1 MVDTHFAGL
10 CTCLTPHHL
19 VDMHRAERALKKLG
33 IQTSDLIATAFNQP
47 TPSPSTSASS
57 SSTSSSTASPS
68 TQTIQHSSAASLRP
82 DEYQLFW
89 SQVSSPRE
97 SSTFLLDLLNRFV
110 VVLEKEGK
118 NATQSG
124 YSTAAAGQSSAAIAP
139 LSAGSSDTAALDA
152 FLTTLNYLILC
163 MPLQPS
169 HPPLKA
175 WLAGW
180 AKQEGTRDCHHYPGV
195 KEMTRL
201 LALRLEGADMVG
213 PVLIGAST
221 LYNAN
226 EFLWLQ
232 QAMSDYTML
241 TTLDDDVWRQST
253 DTLFYYQ
260 HLHALARDGRHTAA
274 LLQSIINK
282 MLTLQQQMKLNPTV
296 ATTTLLSLLHLLHTL
311 LCLSPPHRSL
321 DLQPLLSSLTLYYVW
336 PEPIGGM
343 VRDVWYALCGE
354 CSSSGEMMRGRL
366 MEEVTTVALKLTGG
380 SADTSDEESGEWC
393 SGCFYFL
400 DADDRHTALMAR
412 VMEMQ
417 RWRTNTPRY
426 GKDEPVLLNV
436 KLQAQVVLN
445 ALDSEGLVGEKEVN
459 AIRGLSDEA
468 VGMVF
473 NECLN
478 VLGALSE
485 YEDDMERREQR
496 SVDLMQV
503 QQLLLS
509 TAGSSSAAGH
519 SSLTSATLIPPYLPL
534 LPPVQHVYLPFR
546 LTYEMLNKEQLAQL
560 KLPSTPYPTTPAF
573 AQLCSLLNSYRAC
586 VPSLPDTSLTVRLV
600 LSGSD
605 DTLHSFLCAY
615 MLIRQQKR
623 DLLQQLDLRLHVVP
637 WGKRSELCGYMARC
651 DGWYARH
658 VYSVFRQPSL
668 LLPSMR
674 LEEEDITTQ
683 QTDSNAARATDPA
696 QLTAP
701 ASLYRS
707 CIEQYIRESNYT
719 LPLRVWHLA
728 AWLEPSEAS
737 QPDHLIPFLQR
748 VEVIAAGRRARTVEA
763 GGGDGVTEVTCR
775 YRRVDS
781 LGVMEEER
789 TDDAALFASLLF
801 AIVPRA
807 KEPPFAA
814 SVTEAALHFNARLHR
829 NYQRSGGKACALGLE
844 GRGVLGEVEVRCV
857 QAKEGVHVNIDG
869 QVFGPYHRVRLSVV
883 KEEGES
889 VVFPIQTFFPV
900 AH

>member
-1 MVDTHFAGL
+1 
-10 CTCLTPHHL
+10 
-19 VDMHRAERALKKLG
+19 MHRAERALKKLG

-47 TPSPSTSASS
+47 SPFPTTSSSSAPASTSASS
-57 SSTSSSTASPS
+57 PTSQGTQQASP
-68 TQTIQHSSAASLRP
+68 ASLRP

-89 SQVSSPRE
+89 SQVANPRE

-118 NATQSG
+118 HYAVHSASAAAAASQ
-124 YSTAAAGQSSAAIAP
+124 TAAAISP
-139 LSAGSSDTAALDA
+139 LPTGSSDTAALDA
-152 FLTTLNYLILC
+152 FLTTLNHLILC

-180 AKQEGTRDCHHYPGV
+180 TKQEGTRDCHHYPGV
-195 KEMTRL
+195 KEITRL
-201 LALRLEGADMVG
+201 LALRLDGADMVG

-221 LYNAN
+221 LYNAA
-226 EFLWLQ
+226 EFQWLQ
-232 QAMSDYTML
+232 QAQADYTLL
-241 TTLDDDVWRQST
+241 TTLDDDTWRQST

-260 HLHALARDGRHTAA
+260 HLHALARDGRHTGA
-274 LLQSIINK
+274 LLQSIVNK
-282 MLTLQQQMKLNPTV
+282 MLTLQQQMKLNPIV
-296 ATTTLLSLLHLLHTL
+296 ATTTLMSLLHLLHTL
-311 LCLSPPHRSL
+311 ICLSPPHRGL
-321 DLQPLLSSLTLYYVW
+321 DLQTLLSSLTLYYVW

-366 MEEVTTVALKLTGG
+366 MEEVTTVAIKQTA
-380 SADTSDEESGEWC
+380 STAESPDDASGEWC

-400 DADDRHTALMAR
+400 DADDRHTVQMAR
-412 VMEMQ
+412 VMELHK
-417 RWRTNTPRY
+417 WRANTPRY
-426 GKDEPVLLNV
+426 GKDEPVLLSV
-436 KLQAQVVLN
+436 QLQAQVVLN
-445 ALDSEGLVGEKEVN
+445 ALDSEGLVGEAEVE
-459 AIRGLSDEA
+459 ALRGMSDEA
-468 VGMVF
+468 VGLLF

-485 YEDDMERREQR
+485 YEDDTERREQR
-496 SVDLMQV
+496 SADLMQL
-503 QQLLLS
+503 QQLVHS
-509 TAGSSSAAGH
+509 TGSQGAGH
-519 SSLTSATLIPPYLPL
+519 SSLASALLTPPYLPS

-546 LTYEMLNKEQLAQL
+546 LTYEMLNKEQLSQL
-560 KLPSTPYPTTPAF
+560 KASSTPFPTTPAF
-573 AQLCSLLNSYRAC
+573 SLLCSLLNSYRAC

-605 DTLHSFLCAY
+605 DALHSFLCAY
-615 MLIRQQKR
+615 MLVRQQR
-623 DLLQQLDLRLHVVP
+623 RELLQQLDLRLHVLP
-637 WGKRSELCGYMARC
+637 WGKRSELCAYLARC

-674 LEEEDITTQ
+674 LEEEDIAAQ
-683 QTDSNAARATDPA
+683 QADSAARSTDAT

-701 ASLYRS
+701 AALYRS
-707 CIEQYIRESNYT
+707 CVEQYIRESNYS
-719 LPLRVWHLA
+719 LPLRVWQLA
-728 AWLEPSEAS
+728 AWLEPSDAA

-763 GGGDGVTEVTCR
+763 CGGDGVTEVSCS

-781 LGVMEEER
+781 PGAMEEGR
-789 TDDAALFASLLF
+789 ADDAALYASILF
-801 AIVPRA
+801 AVVPRA

-829 NYQRSGGKACALGLE
+829 NYQRSSGKACALGLE

-883 KEEGES
+883 KEEGEA
-889 VVFPIQTFFPV
+889 VTFPIQTFFPV

>member
-1 MVDTHFAGL
+1 
-10 CTCLTPHHL
+10 
-19 VDMHRAERALKKLG
+19 MHRAERALKKLG

-47 TPSPSTSASS
+47 TPSPITSASS
-57 SSTSSSTASPS
+57 SSTSSSTTSPS
-68 TQTIQHSSAASLRP
+68 TQSLPHASPASLRP
-82 DEYQLFW
+82 DEYHLFW
-89 SQVSSPRE
+89 SQVANPRE

-118 NATQSG
+118 YAVQSSSAPVG
-124 YSTAAAGQSSAAIAP
+124 GQSAAAISP
-139 LSAGSSDTAALDA
+139 LSPGSSDTAALDS

-163 MPLQPS
+163 MPLQ
-169 HPPLKA
+169 HNQPPLKA

-180 AKQEGTRDCHHYPGV
+180 TKQEGTRDCHHYPGV

-253 DTLFYYQ
+253 DTVFYYQ
-260 HLHALARDGRHTAA
+260 HLHALARDGRHTGA

-311 LCLSPPHRSL
+311 LCLSPPHRGL

-366 MEEVTTVALKLTGG
+366 MEEVTTVALKLNGG
-380 SADTSDEESGEWC
+380 AADATDEEVGEWC

-400 DADDRHTALMAR
+400 DADDRHTVQMAR

-445 ALDSEGLVGEKEVN
+445 ALDSEGFVGELEVK
-459 AIRGLSDEA
+459 AIRAMSDEA
-468 VGMVF
+468 IGTVF

-485 YEDDMERREQR
+485 YEDDAERREQR
-496 SVDLMQV
+496 SADLMQV
-503 QQLLLS
+503 QQLIHS
-509 TAGSSSAAGH
+509 TAASSGGGQ
-519 SSLTSATLIPPYLPL
+519 SSLASATLTSPYLPS

-573 AQLCSLLNSYRAC
+573 SLLCSLLNSYRAC
-586 VPSLPDTSLTVRLV
+586 VPSLPDTSLTIRLV
-600 LSGSD
+600 ISGSD

-615 MLIRQQKR
+615 MLVRQQKR

-674 LEEEDITTQ
+674 LEEEDIATQ
-683 QTDSNAARATDPA
+683 QADTNARPTDLS

-701 ASLYRS
+701 AALYRS

-719 LPLRVWHLA
+719 LPLQVWQLA
-728 AWLEPSEAS
+728 AWLEPSDAQ

-763 GGGDGVTEVTCR
+763 GGGDGVTEVLCR
-775 YRRVDS
+775 YKRVDS
-781 LGVMEEER
+781 AGVMEEER
-789 TDDAALFASLLF
+789 TDDSALYASMLF

-883 KEEGES
+883 KEDGES
-889 VVFPIQTFFPV
+889 VTFPVQTFFPV

>member
-1 MVDTHFAGL
+1 
-10 CTCLTPHHL
+10 
-19 VDMHRAERALKKLG
+19 MHRAERALKKLG

-47 TPSPSTSASS
+47 TPAPNTPGSSSSASS
-57 SSTSSSTASPS
+57 ASTSSTISPS
-68 TQTIQHSSAASLRP
+68 AQPTQHSSPASLRP
-82 DEYQLFW
+82 DEYQLLW
-89 SQVSSPRE
+89 SQVANARE
-97 SSTFLLDLLNRFV
+97 CSTFLLDLLNRFV

-118 NATQSG
+118 YALQS
-124 YSTAAAGQSSAAIAP
+124 SSAPSAAAAGQSSAAIAP
-139 LSAGSSDTAALDA
+139 LPAGSSDTSSLDA
-152 FLTTLNYLILC
+152 FFTTLNYIILC
-163 MPLQPS
+163 MPLQPN
-169 HPPLKA
+169 HAPLKA

-180 AKQEGTRDCHHYPGV
+180 TKQEGSRDCHHYPGV

-221 LYNAN
+221 LYNAS
-226 EFLWLQ
+226 EFMWLQ
-232 QAMSDYTML
+232 QAVGDYTLL

-311 LCLSPPHRSL
+311 LCLSPPHRQI
-321 DLQPLLSSLTLYYVW
+321 DLHPLLASLTLYYVW
-336 PEPIGGM
+336 PEPVGSM

-366 MEEVTTVALKLTGG
+366 MEEVTTVALKLTGTG
-380 SADTSDEESGEWC
+380 GGGGGGDGVVDDEAGEWC

-400 DADDRHTALMAR
+400 DADDRHTVLMAR

-417 RWRTNTPRY
+417 RWRANTPRY

-445 ALDSEGLVGEKEVN
+445 ALDSEGLVGEAEMA
-459 AIRGLSDEA
+459 AIRAMSDEA

-485 YEDDMERREQR
+485 YEDDAERREQR
-496 SVDLMQV
+496 SADLVQV
-503 QQLLLS
+503 QQLIHS
-509 TAGSSSAAGH
+509 TAASSPGAGH
-519 SSLTSATLIPPYLPL
+519 SSLTSTPLTPPYLPS

-546 LTYEMLNKEQLAQL
+546 LTYEMMNKEQLAAL
-560 KLPSTPYPTTPAF
+560 KLPTTPYPTTPAF
-573 AQLCSLLNSYRAC
+573 PLLCSLLSSYRAC

-600 LSGSD
+600 ISGSD
-605 DTLHSFLCAY
+605 DTLHSFVCAY
-615 MLIRQQKR
+615 MLVRQQKR
-623 DLLQQLDLRLHVVP
+623 ELLQQLDLRLHVVP
-637 WGKRSELCGYMARC
+637 WGRRSELCGYMARC

-674 LEEEDITTQ
+674 LEEEDL
-683 QTDSNAARATDPA
+683 AAQPAESASRTTDPA

-701 ASLYRS
+701 AALYRS
-707 CIEQYIRESNYT
+707 CVEQYIRESNYT
-719 LPLRVWHLA
+719 FPLHIWQLA
-728 AWLEPSEAS
+728 AWLEPSDAPH
-737 QPDHLIPFLQR
+737 PDHLIPFLQR
-748 VEVIAAGRRARTVEA
+748 VEVIAAGRRARVVEA
-763 GGGDGVTEVTCR
+763 GGGDGVTEVVCK

-781 LGVMEEER
+781 GGGMEEER
-789 TDDAALFASLLF
+789 VDDAALYGNLLF

-814 SVTEAALHFNARLHR
+814 SVDEAALHFNARLHR
-829 NYQRSGGKACALGLE
+829 NYQRSSGKACALGLE

-869 QVFGPYHRVRLSVV
+869 QVFGPYHRVRLSVA
-883 KEEGES
+883 KEEGQS
-889 VVFPIQTFFPV
+889 VIFPVQTFFPV
-900 AH
+900 VTH

>member
-1 MVDTHFAGL
+1 
-10 CTCLTPHHL
+10 
-19 VDMHRAERALKKLG
+19 MHRAERALKKLG

-47 TPSPSTSASS
+47 SPAPNSSASS
-57 SSTSSSTASPS
+57 SSTSSNTASPS
-68 TQTIQHSSAASLRP
+68 TQSSQSSSPASLRP
-82 DEYQLFW
+82 DEYHLFW
-89 SQVSSPRE
+89 SQVANPRE

-118 NATQSG
+118 YAAQSNNAATN
-124 YSTAAAGQSSAAIAP
+124 TGQSSAAIAP
-139 LSAGSSDTAALDA
+139 LSTGSSDTAALDA

-163 MPLQPS
+163 MPLQPN
-169 HPPLKA
+169 HAPLKA

-180 AKQEGTRDCHHYPGV
+180 TKQEGTRDCHHYPGV

-232 QAMSDYTML
+232 QAMSDYAML

-311 LCLSPPHRSL
+311 LCLSPPHRTL
-321 DLQPLLSSLTLYYVW
+321 DLQPLLSSLTLYYIW

-366 MEEVTTVALKLTGG
+366 MEEVTTVALKLHG
-380 SADTSDEESGEWC
+380 SADASDEDGGEWC

-400 DADDRHTALMAR
+400 DADDRHTVQMAR

-417 RWRTNTPRY
+417 RWKTHTPRY

-445 ALDSEGLVGEKEVN
+445 ALDSEGLVGEAEVN
-459 AIRGLSDEA
+459 AVRAMSDEA
-468 VGMVF
+468 IGMVF

-485 YEDDMERREQR
+485 YEDETERREQR

-503 QQLLLS
+503 QQLIHG
-509 TAGSSSAAGH
+509 TATSSGAGH
-519 SSLTSATLIPPYLPL
+519 SSLASTPLLPPYLPS

-573 AQLCSLLNSYRAC
+573 TLLCSLLNSYRAC

-600 LSGSD
+600 ISGSD
-605 DTLHSFLCAY
+605 DALHSFLCGY
-615 MLIRQQKR
+615 MLVRQQKR

-637 WGKRSELCGYMARC
+637 WGKRSELCGYIARC

-674 LEEEDITTQ
+674 LEEEDVASQ
-683 QTDSNAARATDPA
+683 QAESTSRATDPA

-701 ASLYRS
+701 AALYRS

-719 LPLRVWHLA
+719 LSLRVWQLA
-728 AWLEPSEAS
+728 AWLEPSDAS

-775 YRRVDS
+775 YKRVDTA
-781 LGVMEEER
+781 GVMEEER
-789 TDDAALFASLLF
+789 ADDAALYASMLF

-883 KEEGES
+883 KEEGEA
-889 VVFPIQTFFPV
+889 VTFPVQTFFPV
-900 AH
+900 AQ